1 MLFTKHLIGGQGRKK
16 PMLGSLWR
24 EMLTAQTPRG
34 VDTSFD
40 RFWWAA
46 GMTSM
51 TEIGRIAA
59 IGDTVD

>member
-1 MLFTKHLIGGQGRKK
+1 
-16 PMLGSLWR
+16 MLGSLWR

-51 TEIGRIAA
+51 TEIRRKAVITRWPTQAGFEP
-59 IGDTVD
+59 